1 MKQVEDTS
9 TSTRMEIWLEN
20 ARIGKPTTGDSVN
33 RALYPRDCREMGTTY
48 KASLHVDVCFQSS
61 EGRLRRL
68 PHKLGD
74 IPIMVK
80 SSHCHLRNMT
90 RQQLVKSREEEHELG
105 GYFIV
110 NGNERIIR
118 MLIAT
123 RRHYVM
129 ALKRQA
135 YQNRG
140 KDYTDMATSIRC
152 VRSDQS
158 SATVRLHYLNNGNC
172 NLSFSVRRQE
182 FFVPVG
188 VFLKCFVDASDKE
201 LFDRMIAGVAEVD
214 KSFVSERAEKVLR
227 MAQGLGIHTKAQ
239 GLKYLG
245 GHFRPVLQVSSDV
258 SDLNSGKK
266 LLEKFIF
273 VHLEDPTDKLNLL
286 LFMFNKLMALVSGA
300 CGVDNPDALTHQEV
314 ALPGH
319 LCTVFF
325 KDRIME
331 WLLKLRLTFERDLRL
346 SQKAVDLGDAIYMKK
361 CLSRMLDVGKLFE
374 YFLATGNFV
383 SKSGI
388 ELSQTSGFTVVAE
401 KLNYFRYISHF
412 RSIHR
417 GAYFAELRTTAVRK
431 LLPESWGFLCPVHT
445 PDGSPCGLLLHLT
458 SPCEVITDCVE
469 SPEKFLKEL
478 REHLLRA
485 GMLPASS
492 QLPMPFP
499 EYLPVLVDGC
509 IVGYA
514 RQSLAPALV
523 AKLRELKVGQSN
535 GSVIPDD
542 METAYIPLMRGA
554 AYPGLFI
561 FSEPARFTRP
571 VMQRTSGKQ
580 ELIGSLEQCYMNIYC
595 PDGTGK
601 FNESKATHIES
612 GPLQMLSVVA
622 GLTPWSDYNQS
633 PRNMY
638 QCQMSKQ
645 TMGTPLHTYD
655 QRPDT
660 KLYRLQTPQTPIAR
674 TRRYDAYCMDEYPSG
689 TNAVVAVLAYTGYD
703 MEDAMIINKSAME
716 RGFAHGTLYK
726 TEVVDMKDGNEEL
739 YSDPSSVA
747 SHPGLDVDG
756 LPRVGHTL
764 NPGDLYLSK
773 RSKVSR
779 RTYSTK
785 LKGEDG
791 ASVDQVT
798 LIGLGKDRKT
808 PRATVKLR
816 FNRNPIIGDK
826 FSSRHGQKGTLS
838 QLWPDVDM
846 PYSSATG
853 MRPDLLINPHA
864 FPSRMTIGML
874 LESMASKSGA
884 MNGRFVDATP
894 FGAAEEEADRL
905 HGRSKPR
912 EGRSVVD
919 EFGEQLLQCG
929 YAYYGTES
937 MISGVTGEEFQCDI
951 FVGLVYYQRLR
962 HMVSDKFQ
970 VRSTGPVNPL
980 TRQPIKG
987 RKLGGGI
994 RFGEMERDSL
1004 LAHGASFLLHDR
1016 LHASSDYHVASVCGR
1031 CGSILSTWS
1040 TSMAIPSGLGGPGAS
1055 APAQET
1061 CLVCGTAKHVV
1072 HTALPYVFRYLA
1084 CELAAMNIRVRVNMQ
1099 P

>member
-1 MKQVEDTS
+1 
-9 TSTRMEIWLEN
+9 
-20 ARIGKPTTGDSVN
+20 
-33 RALYPRDCREMGTTY
+33 
-48 KASLHVDVCFQSS
+48 
-61 EGRLRRL
+61 
-68 PHKLGD
+68 
-74 IPIMVK
+74 
-80 SSHCHLRNMT
+80 
-90 RQQLVKSREEEHELG
+90 
-105 GYFIV
+105 
-110 NGNERIIR
+110 
-118 MLIAT
+118 
-123 RRHYVM
+123 
-129 ALKRQA
+129 
-135 YQNRG
+135 
-140 KDYTDMATSIRC
+140 
-152 VRSDQS
+152 
-158 SATVRLHYLNNGNC
+158 
-172 NLSFSVRRQE
+172 
-182 FFVPVG
+182 
-188 VFLKCFVDASDKE
+188 
-201 LFDRMIAGVAEVD
+201 
-214 KSFVSERAEKVLR
+214 
-227 MAQGLGIHTKAQ
+227 
-239 GLKYLG
+239 
-245 GHFRPVLQVSSDV
+245 
-258 SDLNSGKK
+258 
-266 LLEKFIF
+266 
-273 VHLEDPTDKLNLL
+273 
-286 LFMFNKLMALVSGA
+286 
-300 CGVDNPDALTHQEV
+300 
-314 ALPGH
+314 
-319 LCTVFF
+319 
-325 KDRIME
+325 
-331 WLLKLRLTFERDLRL
+331 
-346 SQKAVDLGDAIYMKK
+346 
-361 CLSRMLDVGKLFE
+361 
-374 YFLATGNFV
+374 
-383 SKSGI
+383 
-388 ELSQTSGFTVVAE
+388 
-401 KLNYFRYISHF
+401 
-412 RSIHR
+412 
-417 GAYFAELRTTAVRK
+417 
-431 LLPESWGFLCPVHT
+431 
-445 PDGSPCGLLLHLT
+445 
-458 SPCEVITDCVE
+458 
-469 SPEKFLKEL
+469 
-478 REHLLRA
+478 
-485 GMLPASS
+485 
-492 QLPMPFP
+492 
-499 EYLPVLVDGC
+499 
-509 IVGYA
+509 
-514 RQSLAPALV
+514 
-523 AKLRELKVGQSN
+523 
-535 GSVIPDD
+535 
-542 METAYIPLMRGA
+542 
-554 AYPGLFI
+554 
-561 FSEPARFTRP
+561 
-571 VMQRTSGKQ
+571 
-580 ELIGSLEQCYMNIYC
+580 MNIYC

-747 SHPGLDVDG
+747 SHSGLDVDG

-798 LIGLGKDRKT
+798 LIGLGKDRKM

-894 FGAAEEEADRL
+894 FGAAEEESDRL

-929 YAYYGTES
+929 YSYYGTES

-1031 CGSILSTWS
+1031 CGSILSTWP